1 MFLPEK
7 FQIAFFSLI
16 IVFSFLI
23 VSPLAWAADAET
35 GVDKALGGL
44 DSTARVGGIE
54 ATNTDLPLIIGK
66 VVGAILAFL
75 GAVFFGLILWAG
87 MGWMLA
93 KGNEEEITKAKETI
107 FGAVLG
113 IMVVLG
119 AYAITRLIAFIF
131 SNALG

>member
-1 MFLPEK
+1 
-7 FQIAFFSLI
+7 
-16 IVFSFLI
+16 

-44 DSTARVGGIE
+44 DSTARAGGIE
-54 ATNTDLPLIIGK
+54 GQTDLPSIIGK